1 VEFFHEHSAIDE
13 TNVQREVD
21 RYIAWPGQALGYTL
35 GQRKM
40 LELRQRAQKELG
52 SRFDLRS
59 FHDLIIDSGA
69 LPLDMLDARVR
80 NWVRDQPG

>member
-1 VEFFHEHSAIDE
+1 MKRTCSGRLTGISRGPV
-13 TNVQREVD
+13 RL
-21 RYIAWPGQALGYTL
+21 WGYTL

-52 SRFDLRS
+52 SRFDIRS